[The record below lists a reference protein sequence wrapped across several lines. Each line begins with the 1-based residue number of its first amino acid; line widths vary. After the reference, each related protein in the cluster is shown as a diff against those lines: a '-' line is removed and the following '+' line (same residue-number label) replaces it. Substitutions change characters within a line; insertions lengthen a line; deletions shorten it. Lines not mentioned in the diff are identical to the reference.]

1 MTRRTG
7 CQELLVFT
15 LSNRFRPLLGK
26 DSPMSF
32 SLQELANHL
41 DAETSVAADLIL
53 DDVASLHDAKSSHL
67 SYVESRKQLKQ
78 LKGAQAG
85 ALLTN
90 AELADQVEKSDWNG
104 GLLVVDDPQKRFIEA
119 MLLFR
124 PRPEREAP
132 GVSPAAHVAE
142 SAEIADDCCV
152 HAGAMIG
159 ENVTIGR
166 GTEIY
171 PGVVIGPGTSIGAN
185 CILYPNVV
193 IYREC
198 EVRDRVII
206 HGNAVI
212 GADGFGY
219 RFEQGAFVKIPH
231 TGRTILEDDVEI
243 GACATVDRGMI
254 GNTIVAQG
262 TKIDNL
268 VHVAHNCQV
277 GRHNAFA
284 GQVGLA
290 GSVTTGDYVQMGG
303 QVGIA
308 DHITVGTGAKLGGK
322 SGVMSNIPDGQTYY
336 GAPALP
342 EKMAIRTQLAVHKLP
357 ELREQVKQLAAE
369 VAALTQATQPDTS
382 RSAA

>member
-1 MTRRTG
+1 MKLT
-7 CQELLVFT
+7 
-15 LSNRFRPLLGK
+15 
-26 DSPMSF
+26 
-32 SLQELANHL
+32 LQELANRL
-41 DAETSVAADLIL
+41 DATTSVAADVSL
-53 DDVASLHDAKSSHL
+53 DDVASLTEAGSGHL
-67 SYVESRKQLKQ
+67 SYLESRKQLRQ
-78 LKGAQAG
+78 LACTQAG
-85 ALLTN
+85 ALLTT
-90 AELADQVEKSDWNG
+90 AELEDRVKSSDWTG
-104 GLLVVDDPQKRFIEA
+104 GLLVVDDPQKQFIEA

-132 GVSPAAHVAE
+132 RISTAAHVAE
-142 SAEIADDCCV
+142 SAEIADGCWI
-152 HAGAMIG
+152 HAGAVIG
-159 ENVTIGR
+159 DHVTIGPR
-166 GTEIY
+166 TEVHS
-171 PGVVIGPGTSIGAN
+171 GVVIGPGTSIGAD

-193 IYREC
+193 IYRDC
-198 EVRDRVII
+198 EIRDRVIV

-231 TGRTILEDDVEI
+231 TGRTILENDVEI

-254 GNTIVAQG
+254 GNTVVAQG

-268 VHVAHNCQV
+268 VHVAHNCRV

-308 DHITVGTGAKLGGK
+308 DHITIGTGAKLGGK
-322 SGVMSNIPDGQTYY
+322 SGVMSNIPEGETFY

-342 EKMAIRTQLAVHKLP
+342 EKVAIRTQLAVHKLP

-369 VAALTQATQPDTS
+369 VAALTKAAEQGHQEAPT

>member
-1 MTRRTG
+1 
-7 CQELLVFT
+7 
-15 LSNRFRPLLGK
+15 
-26 DSPMSF
+26 MSF
-32 SLQELANHL
+32 SLQELANQL
-41 DAETSVAADLIL
+41 DAETSVAADLTL
-53 DDVASLHDAKSSHL
+53 EDVASLPEATATHL

-78 LKGAQAG
+78 LKQTQAG
-85 ALLTN
+85 AILTN
-90 AELADQVEKSDWNG
+90 AELAEQVKSSDWTG
-104 GLLVVDDPQKRFIEA
+104 GLLIVDDPQKRFIEA

-132 GVSPAAHVAE
+132 GISPAAHVAE
-142 SAEIADDCCV
+142 SAEIADGCCI
-152 HAGAMIG
+152 HAGAVIG
-159 ENVTIGR
+159 EHVAIGP
-166 GTEIY
+166 GTEIHS
-171 PGVVIGPGTSIGAN
+171 GVVIGPEASVGAN

-198 EVRDRVII
+198 EVRNRVII
-206 HGNAVI
+206 HANAVI

-268 VHVAHNCQV
+268 VHVAHNCRV

-308 DHITVGTGAKLGGK
+308 DHISIGTGAKLGGK
-322 SGVMSNIPDGQTYY
+322 CGVMANIPEGLTFY
-336 GAPALP
+336 GIPALP
-342 EKMAIRTQLAVHKLP
+342 EKVAIRNQIAIQKLP
-357 ELREQVKQLAAE
+357 ELREQVKQLTAE
-369 VAALTQATQPDTS
+369 VAALTAAAQQEAPS
-382 RSAA
+382 RNAA